1 MEPHD
6 TVQADVELLVFHNRS
21 PSDLSPSPCSQAEGD
36 WSSFTDRPEAFLP
49 EFLNACQEVVDVE
62 LGVVLLSEDLDVLHS
77 ILLLQLGQLGQ
88 SQSDENVTDI
98 VVVLLR
104 AGPDSC

>member
-6 TVQADVELLVFHNRS
+6 GVQADVELLVFLNRS

-36 WSSFTDRPEAFLP
+36 WSTDRPEAFLP
-49 EFLNACQEVVDVE
+49 QFLHACQEVVGVE
-62 LGVVLLSEDLDVLHS
+62 LASVLLSEDLDVLHS